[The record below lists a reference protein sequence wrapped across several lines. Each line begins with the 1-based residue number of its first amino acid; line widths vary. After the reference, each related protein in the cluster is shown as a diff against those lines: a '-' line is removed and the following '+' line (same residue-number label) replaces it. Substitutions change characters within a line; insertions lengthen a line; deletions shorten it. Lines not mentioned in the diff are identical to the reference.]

1 MKTARI
7 KTDNNPT
14 AKKAKIE
21 IRQRVLAQVKPA
33 KVLDLFCGRGE
44 MYRAVWRNAASY
56 TGCDERPWDWKLDP
70 PRFVADNR
78 RLLRCLDLAQFNIFD
93 LDAYGSPWEQAEI
106 ILHRRKW
113 EPGERGGIIVTD
125 GSSLKLRWGQ
135 MPKALARIAGVTQGV
150 PTTASVADLQTRALT
165 QWVKKAKVK
174 VLCMWQAQAQAQVL
188 YTGLVFE
195 GS

>member
-1 MKTARI
+1 MKTARQ
-7 KTDNNPT
+7 KTDNHPT
-14 AKKAKIE
+14 GKKAKIE
-21 IRQRVLAQVKPA
+21 IRRRVLAQVKPA

-44 MYRAVWRNAASY
+44 MYRAVWQNAASY

-78 RLLRCLDLAQFNIFD
+78 RLLRCLDLTQFNIFD
-93 LDAYGSPWEQAEI
+93 LDSYGSPWEQAEI
-106 ILHRRKW
+106 VLHRRKW

-135 MPKALARIAGVTQGV
+135 TPKALARIAGVTQGI
-150 PTTASVADLQTRALT
+150 PTTAPVADLQTRALT
-165 QWVKKAKVK
+165 QWVKRAKVK
-174 VLCMWQAQAQAQVL
+174 VLCMWQAQAQVL

-195 GS
+195 GT